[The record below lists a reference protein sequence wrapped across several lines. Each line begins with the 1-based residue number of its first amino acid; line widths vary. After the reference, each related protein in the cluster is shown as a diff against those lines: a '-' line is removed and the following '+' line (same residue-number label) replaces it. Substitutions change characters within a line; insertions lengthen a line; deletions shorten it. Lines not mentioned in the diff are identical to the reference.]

1 MSEEQVKQK
10 KRKVKQRHNSLPNK
24 IHFKKQDSQP
34 VEKKSKSPSGLPSK
48 VLVDNTSI
56 FRIQSFKTTD
66 FSRKISYDL
75 IDSVYD
81 RTILKKIITKYK
93 FSIVPN
99 YFQIQVENLDGTR
112 NKELEDLLVPISSII
127 SRQLLMDAVKGFFLY
142 GTSIIYKGDVNEN
155 GEYNQLFLLRIQ
167 DLAPEYDTEHDY
179 RLVGFKYYYE
189 KEYIFIPIED
199 VAIFA
204 NDPAVGELFGTG
216 LLNNLFETLNQFL
229 NDKLGLTEIL
239 DRYALPL
246 VQWAVDVSDAGFLN
260 EDDIILKTRE
270 TLYQQLQF
278 GDDIVSDAR
287 IQPKIIEFSNISE
300 NLLGI
305 LQEARKDIG
314 ILTIP
319 EPLLGGTISNL
330 SGGKIQQAVF
340 NDEIRG
346 YQAILNDFVVKEFYI
361 PFLKRKGYIQ
371 NKDFKQVYMNFPLQT
386 SELPSDAIIWLK
398 QAVEMGLM
406 TFDEARAT
414 LGLRGKAPLTTPELE
429 EYFVT
434 KALKQEQSEESRI
447 EDNKLEPKHRDG
459 REPDNS
465 NNEEKK
471 EKIK

>member
-1 MSEEQVKQK
+1 MTQTKKKTRKISVNTETLKKEDKKLQITKQ
-10 KRKVKQRHNSLPNK
+10 
-24 IHFKKQDSQP
+24 
-34 VEKKSKSPSGLPSK
+34 KSPSGLPTK
-48 VLVDNTSI
+48 VLVSNQSM
-56 FRIQSFKTTD
+56 FRVQSFKTTD
-66 FSRKISYDL
+66 FARKITYDL

-99 YFQIQVENLDGTR
+99 YFQVQVENLDGTR
-112 NKELEDLLVPISSII
+112 NEELERLITPISSII
-127 SRQLLMDAVKGFFLY
+127 TRDLLMNAVKGFFLY
-142 GTSIIYKGDVNEN
+142 GTSIIYKGDVNER

-167 DLAPEYDTEHDY
+167 DLEPEYDWENDFQ
-179 RLVGFKYYYE
+179 LVGFKYYY
-189 KEYIFIPIED
+189 KREYIFIPLED

-246 VQWAVDVSDAGFLN
+246 VQWAVDVSDAGFLS
-260 EDDIILKTRE
+260 EDDIIAKTRQ
-270 TLYQQLQF
+270 TLYEQLEF

-287 IQPKIIEFSNISE
+287 IEPKIIEFSNISE

-346 YQAILNDFVVKEFYI
+346 YQAILNDFVVNEFYL
-361 PFLKRKGYIQ
+361 PFLKRQGYEQ
-371 NKDFKQVYMNFPLQT
+371 NVNFKQVYMNFPLQT
-386 SELPSDAIIWLK
+386 SELPSDAIIWIK
-398 QAVEMGLM
+398 QAIEMGLM

-414 LGLRGKAPLTTPELE
+414 LGLRGKAPLTTEELK
-429 EYFVT
+429 EYFIT
-434 KALKQEQSEESRI
+434 KTLRDEQTHESNV
-447 EDNKLEPKHRDG
+447 EDNQLEPKNRDG
-459 REPDNS
+459 RDPDN
-465 NNEEKK
+465 
-471 EKIK
+471 KISSE

>member
-1 MSEEQVKQK
+1 MTIQTKKNVRKQVSPKNNHKTISLKKESQKQLQT
-10 KRKVKQRHNSLPNK
+10 KQ
-24 IHFKKQDSQP
+24 
-34 VEKKSKSPSGLPSK
+34 KSPSGLPTK
-48 VLVDNTSI
+48 VLVTNQSLY
-56 FRIQSFKTTD
+56 RVQSFKTTD
-66 FSRKISYDL
+66 FARSITYDL

-99 YFQIQVENLDGTR
+99 YFQVQVENLDGTR
-112 NKELEDLLVPISSII
+112 NEELETLITPISSII
-127 SRQLLMDAVKGFFLY
+127 SRELLMNAVKGFFLY
-142 GTSIIYKGDVNEN
+142 GTSIIYKGDVNER

-167 DLAPEYDTEHDY
+167 DLEPEYDY
-179 RLVGFKYYYE
+179 NNQYKLVGFKYLYE
-189 KEYIFIPIED
+189 NELIFIPLED

-246 VQWAVDVSDAGFLN
+246 VQWAVDVSDAGFLS
-260 EDDIILKTRE
+260 EDDIIAKTRQ
-270 TLYQQLQF
+270 TLYEQLEF

-287 IQPKIIEFSNISE
+287 IEPKIIEFANISE

-330 SGGKIQQAVF
+330 SGGRIQQAVF

-346 YQAILNDFVVKEFYI
+346 YQAILNDFVVNEFYL
-361 PFLKRKGYIQ
+361 PFLRKQGYQQ
-371 NKDFKQVYMNFPLQT
+371 NVDFKQVYMNFPLQT
-386 SELPSDAIIWLK
+386 SELPSDAIIWIK
-398 QAVEMGLM
+398 QAIEMGLM

-414 LGLRGKAPLTTPELE
+414 LGLRGKAPLTTEELR
-429 EYFVT
+429 EYFIT
-434 KALKQEQSEESRI
+434 KTLKDEQTNDANI
-447 EDNKLEPKHRDG
+447 DDNQLEPKNRDG
-459 REPDNS
+459 RDPDNDIS
-465 NNEEKK
+465 SQ
-471 EKIK
+471 

>member
-1 MSEEQVKQK
+1 MTQK
-10 KRKVKQRHNSLPNK
+10 KKTRKISVNTEALKKEDKKPQTTKQ
-24 IHFKKQDSQP
+24 
-34 VEKKSKSPSGLPSK
+34 KSPSGLPTK
-48 VLVDNTSI
+48 VLVSNQSM
-56 FRIQSFKTTD
+56 FRVQSFKTTD
-66 FSRKISYDL
+66 FARKITYDL

-99 YFQIQVENLDGTR
+99 YFQVQVENLDGTR
-112 NKELEDLLVPISSII
+112 NEELERLITPISSII
-127 SRQLLMDAVKGFFLY
+127 TRDLLMNAVKGFFLY
-142 GTSIIYKGDVNEN
+142 GTSIIYKGDVNEK

-167 DLAPEYDTEHDY
+167 DLEPEYDFENDSQ
-179 RLVGFKYYYE
+179 LVGFKYYYK
-189 KEYIFIPIED
+189 KEYIFIPLED

-246 VQWAVDVSDAGFLN
+246 VQWAVDVSDAGFLS
-260 EDDIILKTRE
+260 EDEIIEKTRQA
-270 TLYQQLQF
+270 LYEQLEF

-287 IQPKIIEFSNISE
+287 IEPKIIEFSNISE

-319 EPLLGGTISNL
+319 EPLLGGSISNL

-346 YQAILNDFVVKEFYI
+346 YQAILNDFVVNEFYL
-361 PFLKRKGYIQ
+361 PFLEKQGYTQ
-371 NKDFKQVYMNFPLQT
+371 NEDFKQVYMNFPLQT
-386 SELPSDAIIWLK
+386 SELPSDAIIWIK

-414 LGLRGKAPLTTPELE
+414 LGLRGKAPLTTKELE
-429 EYFVT
+429 SYFITKTLKDEQTHESNVT
-434 KALKQEQSEESRI
+434 
-447 EDNKLEPKHRDG
+447 DNQLEPKNRDG
-459 REPDNS
+459 RDPDN
-465 NNEEKK
+465 NQTEK
-471 EKIK
+471 

>member
-1 MSEEQVKQK
+1 MTQK
-10 KRKVKQRHNSLPNK
+10 KKTRKISVNTEALKKEDKKPQTTKQ
-24 IHFKKQDSQP
+24 
-34 VEKKSKSPSGLPSK
+34 KSPSGLPTK
-48 VLVDNTSI
+48 VLVSNQSM
-56 FRIQSFKTTD
+56 FRVQSFKTTD
-66 FSRKISYDL
+66 FARKITYDL

-99 YFQIQVENLDGTR
+99 YFQVQVENLDGTR
-112 NKELEDLLVPISSII
+112 NEELERLITPISSII
-127 SRQLLMDAVKGFFLY
+127 TRDLLMNAVKGFFLY
-142 GTSIIYKGDVNEN
+142 GTSIIYKGDVNEK

-167 DLAPEYDTEHDY
+167 DLEPEYDFENDSQ
-179 RLVGFKYYYE
+179 LVGFKYYYK
-189 KEYIFIPIED
+189 KEYIFIPLED

-246 VQWAVDVSDAGFLN
+246 VQWAVDVSDAGFLS
-260 EDDIILKTRE
+260 EDEIIAKTRQA
-270 TLYQQLQF
+270 LYEQLEF

-287 IQPKIIEFSNISE
+287 IEPKIIEFSNISE

-346 YQAILNDFVVKEFYI
+346 YQAILNDFVVNEFYL
-361 PFLKRKGYIQ
+361 PFLKKQGYIQ
-371 NKDFKQVYMNFPLQT
+371 NEDFKQVYMNFPLQT
-386 SELPSDAIIWLK
+386 SELPSDSIIWIK

-414 LGLRGKAPLTTPELE
+414 LGLRGKAPLTTKELE
-429 EYFVT
+429 SYFITKTLKDEQTHESDVT
-434 KALKQEQSEESRI
+434 
-447 EDNKLEPKHRDG
+447 DNQLEPKNRDG
-459 REPDNS
+459 RDPDN
-465 NNEEKK
+465 NQTEK
-471 EKIK
+471 

>member
-1 MSEEQVKQK
+1 MTQK
-10 KRKVKQRHNSLPNK
+10 KKTRKISVNTETLKKEDKKPQTTKQ
-24 IHFKKQDSQP
+24 
-34 VEKKSKSPSGLPSK
+34 KSPSGLPTK
-48 VLVDNTSI
+48 VLVSNQSM
-56 FRIQSFKTTD
+56 FRVQSFKTTD
-66 FSRKISYDL
+66 FARKITYDL

-99 YFQIQVENLDGTR
+99 YFQVQVENLDGTR
-112 NKELEDLLVPISSII
+112 NEELERLITPISSII
-127 SRQLLMDAVKGFFLY
+127 TRDLLMNAVKGFFLY
-142 GTSIIYKGDVNEN
+142 GTSIIYKGDVNEK

-167 DLAPEYDTEHDY
+167 DLEPEYDFENDSQ
-179 RLVGFKYYYE
+179 LVGFKYYYK
-189 KEYIFIPIED
+189 KEYIFIPLED

-246 VQWAVDVSDAGFLN
+246 VQWAVDVSDAGFLS
-260 EDDIILKTRE
+260 EDEIIEKTRQA
-270 TLYQQLQF
+270 LYEQLEF

-287 IQPKIIEFSNISE
+287 IEPKIIEFSNISE

-319 EPLLGGTISNL
+319 EPLLGGSISNL

-346 YQAILNDFVVKEFYI
+346 YQAILNDFVVNEFYL
-361 PFLKRKGYIQ
+361 PFLEKQGYIQ
-371 NKDFKQVYMNFPLQT
+371 NEDFKQVYMNFPLQT
-386 SELPSDAIIWLK
+386 SELPSDAIIWIK

-414 LGLRGKAPLTTPELE
+414 LGLRGKAPLTTKELE
-429 EYFVT
+429 SYFIT
-434 KALKQEQSEESRI
+434 KTLKDEQTHESNVA
-447 EDNKLEPKHRDG
+447 DNQLEPKNRDG
-459 REPDNS
+459 RDPDN
-465 NNEEKK
+465 NQTEK
-471 EKIK
+471 

>member
-1 MSEEQVKQK
+1 MTTKQK
-10 KRKVKQRHNSLPNK
+10 IQKKPTRPRKKNTYYKKYNKSQLKQRE
-24 IHFKKQDSQP
+24 SQSP
-34 VEKKSKSPSGLPSK
+34 QKSPSGLPARII
-48 VLVDNTSI
+48 VDNHSMY
-56 FRIQSFKTTD
+56 RVQSFKTTN
-66 FSRKISYDL
+66 FARKISYDL

-112 NKELEDLLVPISSII
+112 NEELEKLIVPISSII
-127 SRQLLMDAVKGFFLY
+127 SRNLLMDAVKGFFLY
-142 GTSIIYKGDVNEN
+142 GTSVIYKGDVNEK

-167 DLAPEYDTEHDY
+167 DLEPEYDPDNEY
-179 RLVGFKYYYE
+179 RLVGFRYYYD
-189 KEYIFIPIED
+189 KEYIFIPLDD

-260 EDDIILKTRE
+260 EDDIIAKTRE
-270 TLYQQLQF
+270 SLYQQLEF

-287 IQPKIIEFSNISE
+287 IEPKIIEFSNVSQ

-314 ILTIP
+314 ILSIP

-330 SGGKIQQAVF
+330 SGGRIQQAVF

-346 YQAILNDFVVKEFYI
+346 YQAILNDFVIDEFYI
-361 PFLKRKGYIQ
+361 PFLERQGFKQ
-371 NKDFKQVYMNFPLQT
+371 NVDFKQVYMNFPLQT

-398 QAVEMGLM
+398 QAVEMGIM

-414 LGLRGKAPLTTPELE
+414 LGLRGKAPLTTEELE
-429 EYFVT
+429 QYFIT
-434 KALKQEQSEESRI
+434 KTLKNDQSEESNQD
-447 EDNKLEPKHRDG
+447 DNRLEPAHRDG
-459 REPDNS
+459 REDRDANS
-465 NNEEKK
+465 D
-471 EKIK
+471 

>member
-1 MSEEQVKQK
+1 MA
-10 KRKVKQRHNSLPNK
+10 VKQRKKTYHYVQNK
-24 IHFKKQDSQP
+24 KKDEP
-34 VEKKSKSPSGLPSK
+34 IKKTPKKSPSGLPTK
-48 VLVDNTSI
+48 IIIDNNSI
-56 FRIQSFKTTD
+56 HRLQSFKTTD

-99 YFQIQVENLDGTR
+99 YFQIQIENLDGTR
-112 NKELEDLLVPISSII
+112 NEDLEALVTPVSSII
-127 SRQLLMDAVKGFFLY
+127 SRNLLMDAVKGFFLY
-142 GTSIIYKGDVNEN
+142 GTSIIYKGDINEK

-167 DLAPEYDTEHDY
+167 DLDPEYDPDDSY
-179 RLVGFKYYYE
+179 RLVGFRYYYD
-189 KEYIFIPIED
+189 KEWIFIPLED

-216 LLNNLFETLNQFL
+216 ILNNLFETLNQFL

-260 EDDIILKTRE
+260 EDDIIAKTRD

-287 IQPKIIEFSNISE
+287 IEPKIIEFANISE

-346 YQAILNDFVVKEFYI
+346 YQAILNDFVITEFYI
-361 PFLKRKGYIQ
+361 PFLERHGYKQ
-371 NKDFKQVYMNFPLQT
+371 NEDFKQVYMNFPLQT

-398 QAVEMGLM
+398 QAIEMGLM

-429 EYFVT
+429 EYFIT
-434 KALKQEQSEESRI
+434 KTLKNEQSKEAQI
-447 EDNKLEPKHRDG
+447 DDNQLEPKHRDG
-459 REPDNS
+459 RQPGNDN
-465 NNEEKK
+465 NDGDTDRNETK
-471 EKIK
+471 

>member
-1 MSEEQVKQK
+1 MPTVTK
-10 KRKVKQRHNSLPNK
+10 KKVKPSKLGER
-24 IHFKKQDSQP
+24 KKNQSQLKQNQKQETP
-34 VEKKSKSPSGLPSK
+34 RKSPTGLPTR
-48 VLVDNTSI
+48 VIVDNHSMY
-56 FRIQSFKTTD
+56 RVQSFKTTD
-66 FSRKISYDL
+66 FARKISYDL

-112 NKELEDLLVPISSII
+112 NEELERLIVPISSII
-127 SRQLLMDAVKGFFLY
+127 SRKLLMDAVKGFFLY
-142 GTSIIYKGDVNEN
+142 GTSVIYKGDVNEK

-167 DLAPEYDTEHDY
+167 DLQPEYDPDDEY
-179 RLVGFKYYYE
+179 RLVGFRYYYN
-189 KEYIFIPIED
+189 KEHIFIPLED

-204 NDPAVGELFGTG
+204 NDPAIGELFGTG

-260 EDDIILKTRE
+260 EDDIIAKTRE
-270 TLYQQLQF
+270 TLYQQLEF

-287 IQPKIIEFSNISE
+287 IEPKIIEFSNVSQ

-314 ILTIP
+314 ILSIP

-330 SGGKIQQAVF
+330 SGGRIQQAVF

-346 YQAILNDFVVKEFYI
+346 YQAILNDFVIDEFYI
-361 PFLKRKGYIQ
+361 PFLEKQGYKQ
-371 NKDFKQVYMNFPLQT
+371 NVDFKQVYMNFPLQT

-398 QAVEMGLM
+398 QAIEMGIM

-414 LGLRGKAPLTTPELE
+414 LGLRGKAPLTTEELE
-429 EYFVT
+429 QYFIT
-434 KALKQEQSEESRI
+434 KTLKNDQSDEA
-447 EDNKLEPKHRDG
+447 NKDDVQLEPKIRDG
-459 REPDNS
+459 RSPDNDPS
-465 NNEEKK
+465 EK
-471 EKIK
+471 

>member
-1 MSEEQVKQK
+1 MTQK
-10 KRKVKQRHNSLPNK
+10 KKTRKISVNTETLKKEDKKPQTTKQ
-24 IHFKKQDSQP
+24 
-34 VEKKSKSPSGLPSK
+34 KSPSGLPTK
-48 VLVDNTSI
+48 VLVSNQSM
-56 FRIQSFKTTD
+56 FRVQSFKTTD
-66 FSRKISYDL
+66 FARKITYDL

-99 YFQIQVENLDGTR
+99 YFQVQVENLDGTR
-112 NKELEDLLVPISSII
+112 NEELERLITPISSII
-127 SRQLLMDAVKGFFLY
+127 TRDLLMNAVKGFFLY
-142 GTSIIYKGDVNEN
+142 GTSIIYKGDVNEK

-167 DLAPEYDTEHDY
+167 DLEPEYDFENDSQ
-179 RLVGFKYYYE
+179 LVGFKYYYK
-189 KEYIFIPIED
+189 KEYIFIPLED

-246 VQWAVDVSDAGFLN
+246 VQWAVDVSDAGFLS
-260 EDDIILKTRE
+260 EDEIIEKTRQA
-270 TLYQQLQF
+270 LYEQLEF

-287 IQPKIIEFSNISE
+287 IEPKIIEFSNISE

-319 EPLLGGTISNL
+319 EPLLGGSISNL

-346 YQAILNDFVVKEFYI
+346 YQAILNDFVVNEFYL
-361 PFLKRKGYIQ
+361 PFLEKQGYTQ
-371 NKDFKQVYMNFPLQT
+371 NEDFKQVYMNFPLQT
-386 SELPSDAIIWLK
+386 SELPSDAIIWIK

-414 LGLRGKAPLTTPELE
+414 LGLRGKAPLTTKELE
-429 EYFVT
+429 SYFITKTLKDEQTHESNVT
-434 KALKQEQSEESRI
+434 
-447 EDNKLEPKHRDG
+447 DNQLEPKNRDG
-459 REPDNS
+459 RDPDN
-465 NNEEKK
+465 NQTEK
-471 EKIK
+471 

>member
-1 MSEEQVKQK
+1 MTQK
-10 KRKVKQRHNSLPNK
+10 KKTRKISVNTETLKKEDRNPQTTKQ
-24 IHFKKQDSQP
+24 
-34 VEKKSKSPSGLPSK
+34 KSPSGLPTK
-48 VLVDNTSI
+48 VLVSNQSM
-56 FRIQSFKTTD
+56 FRVQSFKTTD
-66 FSRKISYDL
+66 FARKITYDL

-99 YFQIQVENLDGTR
+99 YFQVQVENLDGTR
-112 NKELEDLLVPISSII
+112 NEELERLITPISSII
-127 SRQLLMDAVKGFFLY
+127 TRDLLMNAVKGFFLY
-142 GTSIIYKGDVNEN
+142 GTSIIYKGDVNEK

-167 DLAPEYDTEHDY
+167 DLEPEYDFENDSQ
-179 RLVGFKYYYE
+179 LVGFKYYYK
-189 KEYIFIPIED
+189 KEYVFIPLED

-246 VQWAVDVSDAGFLN
+246 VQWAVDVSDAGFLS
-260 EDDIILKTRE
+260 EDEIIAKTRQA
-270 TLYQQLQF
+270 LYEQLEF

-287 IQPKIIEFSNISE
+287 IEPKIIEFSNISE

-346 YQAILNDFVVKEFYI
+346 YQAILNDFVVNEFYL
-361 PFLKRKGYIQ
+361 PFLKKQGYIQ
-371 NKDFKQVYMNFPLQT
+371 NEDFKQVYMNFPLQT
-386 SELPSDAIIWLK
+386 SELPSDSIIWIK

-414 LGLRGKAPLTTPELE
+414 LGLRGKAPLTTKELE
-429 EYFVT
+429 SYFITKTLKDEQTHESDVT
-434 KALKQEQSEESRI
+434 
-447 EDNKLEPKHRDG
+447 DNQLEPKNRDG
-459 REPDNS
+459 RDPDN
-465 NNEEKK
+465 NQTEK
-471 EKIK
+471 

>member
-1 MSEEQVKQK
+1 MAQK
-10 KRKVKQRHNSLPNK
+10 KKTRKISVNTETLKKEDKKPQTTKQ
-24 IHFKKQDSQP
+24 
-34 VEKKSKSPSGLPSK
+34 KSPSGLPTR
-48 VLVDNTSI
+48 VLFSNQSMYRV
-56 FRIQSFKTTD
+56 QSFKTTN
-66 FSRKISYDL
+66 FARKISYDL

-81 RTILKKIITKYK
+81 RTVLKKIITKYK

-99 YFQIQVENLDGTR
+99 YFQVQVENLDGTR
-112 NKELEDLLVPISSII
+112 NEELERLITPISSII
-127 SRQLLMDAVKGFFLY
+127 TRDLLMNAVKGFFLY
-142 GTSIIYKGDVNEN
+142 GTSIIYKGDVNER

-167 DLAPEYDTEHDY
+167 DLEPEYDWENDFQ
-179 RLVGFKYYYE
+179 LVGFKYYYK
-189 KEYIFIPIED
+189 KEYIFIPLDD

-246 VQWAVDVSDAGFLN
+246 VQWAVDVSDAGFLS
-260 EDDIILKTRE
+260 EDDIIAKTRQ
-270 TLYQQLQF
+270 TLYEQLEF

-287 IQPKIIEFSNISE
+287 IEPKIIEFSNISE

-346 YQAILNDFVVKEFYI
+346 YQAILNDFVVNEFYL
-361 PFLKRKGYIQ
+361 PFLEKQGYIQ
-371 NKDFKQVYMNFPLQT
+371 NEDFKQVYMNFPLQT
-386 SELPSDAIIWLK
+386 SELPSDAIIWIK
-398 QAVEMGLM
+398 QAVEMGIM

-414 LGLRGKAPLTTPELE
+414 LGLRGKAPLTTAELE
-429 EYFVT
+429 NYFITKTLKDEQTHESNVT
-434 KALKQEQSEESRI
+434 
-447 EDNKLEPKHRDG
+447 DNQLEPKNRDG
-459 REPDNS
+459 RDPDND
-465 NNEEKK
+465 KTQK
-471 EKIK
+471 

>member
-1 MSEEQVKQK
+1 MSSKPKTK
-10 KRKVKQRHNSLPNK
+10 KKARSHSRENLKENVNSQSRP
-24 IHFKKQDSQP
+24 
-34 VEKKSKSPSGLPSK
+34 KSPTGLPTK
-48 VLVDNTSI
+48 ILIDNHSMY
-56 FRIQSFKTTD
+56 RIQSFKTTD

-99 YFQIQVENLDGTR
+99 YFQIQVENIDGTR
-112 NKELEDLLVPISSII
+112 NEELERLVTPISAII
-127 SRQLLMDAVKGFFLY
+127 SRNLLMDAVKGFFLY
-142 GTSIIYKGDVNEN
+142 GTSIIYKGDVNER

-167 DLAPEYDTEHDY
+167 DLEPEYDPEYGY
-179 RLVGFKYYYE
+179 RLVGFRYYYD
-189 KEYIFIPIED
+189 KEYVFIPLED

-246 VQWAVDVSDAGFLN
+246 VQWAVDVSDAGFLS
-260 EDDIILKTRE
+260 EDEIIEKTRE
-270 TLYQQLQF
+270 TLYQQLEF

-287 IQPKIIEFSNISE
+287 IQPKIIEFSNVSQ

-319 EPLLGGTISNL
+319 EGLLGGEISNL
-330 SGGKIQQAVF
+330 SGGKVQQSVF
-340 NDEIRG
+340 NSEIQG
-346 YQAILNDFVVKEFYI
+346 YQAILNDFVINEFYL
-361 PFLKRKGYIQ
+361 PFLKKQGYQ
-371 NKDFKQVYMNFPLQT
+371 QGVDFKQIYMNFPLQT

-398 QAVEMGLM
+398 QAIMLGLM

-414 LGLRGKAPLTTPELE
+414 LGLRGKAPLVTEELKEHFITQKLSPESQRE
-429 EYFVT
+429 DE
-434 KALKQEQSEESRI
+434 I
-447 EDNKLEPKHRDG
+447 EDTRLEPKIRDG
-459 REPDNS
+459 RDPDN
-465 NNEEKK
+465 KPDA
-471 EKIK
+471 

>member
-1 MSEEQVKQK
+1 MTMQTKKNVRKQVSPKNNHKTISLKKESQKQSQT
-10 KRKVKQRHNSLPNK
+10 KQ
-24 IHFKKQDSQP
+24 
-34 VEKKSKSPSGLPSK
+34 KSPSGLPTK
-48 VLVDNTSI
+48 VLVTNQSLY
-56 FRIQSFKTTD
+56 RVQSFKTTD
-66 FSRKISYDL
+66 FARSITYDL

-99 YFQIQVENLDGTR
+99 YFQVQVENLDGTR
-112 NKELEDLLVPISSII
+112 NEELETLITPISSII
-127 SRQLLMDAVKGFFLY
+127 SRELLMNAVKGFFLY
-142 GTSIIYKGDVNEN
+142 GTSIIYKGDVNEK

-167 DLAPEYDTEHDY
+167 DLEPEYDY
-179 RLVGFKYYYE
+179 NNQYKLVGFKYLYE
-189 KEYIFIPIED
+189 NELIFIPLED

-246 VQWAVDVSDAGFLN
+246 VQWAVDVSDAGFLS
-260 EDDIILKTRE
+260 EEDIIAKTRQ
-270 TLYQQLQF
+270 TLYEQLEF

-287 IQPKIIEFSNISE
+287 IEPKIIEFANISE

-330 SGGKIQQAVF
+330 SGGRIQQAVF

-346 YQAILNDFVVKEFYI
+346 YQAILNDFVVNEFYL
-361 PFLKRKGYIQ
+361 PFLRRQGYQQ
-371 NKDFKQVYMNFPLQT
+371 NVDFKQVYMNFPLQT
-386 SELPSDAIIWLK
+386 SELPSDAIIWIK
-398 QAVEMGLM
+398 QAIEMGLM

-414 LGLRGKAPLTTPELE
+414 LGLRGKAPLTTEELR
-429 EYFVT
+429 EYFIT
-434 KALKQEQSEESRI
+434 KTLKDEQTNDANI
-447 EDNKLEPKHRDG
+447 DDNQLEPKNRDG
-459 REPDNS
+459 RDPDNDIS
-465 NNEEKK
+465 SQ
-471 EKIK
+471 

>member
-1 MSEEQVKQK
+1 MTQK
-10 KRKVKQRHNSLPNK
+10 KKTRKISVNTEALKKEDKKPQTTKQ
-24 IHFKKQDSQP
+24 
-34 VEKKSKSPSGLPSK
+34 KSPSGLPTK
-48 VLVDNTSI
+48 VLVSNQSM
-56 FRIQSFKTTD
+56 FRVQSFKTTD
-66 FSRKISYDL
+66 FARKITYDL

-99 YFQIQVENLDGTR
+99 YFQVQVENLDGTR
-112 NKELEDLLVPISSII
+112 NEELERLITPISSII
-127 SRQLLMDAVKGFFLY
+127 TRDLLMNAVKGFFLY
-142 GTSIIYKGDVNEN
+142 GTSIIYKGDVNEK

-167 DLAPEYDTEHDY
+167 DLEPEYDFENDSQ
-179 RLVGFKYYYE
+179 LVGFKYYYK
-189 KEYIFIPIED
+189 KEYIFIPLED

-246 VQWAVDVSDAGFLN
+246 VQWAVDVSDAGFLS
-260 EDDIILKTRE
+260 EDEIIEKTRQA
-270 TLYQQLQF
+270 LYEQLEF

-287 IQPKIIEFSNISE
+287 IEPKIIEFSNISE

-319 EPLLGGTISNL
+319 EPLLGGNISNL

-346 YQAILNDFVVKEFYI
+346 YQAILNDFVVNEFYL
-361 PFLKRKGYIQ
+361 PFLEKQGYTQ
-371 NKDFKQVYMNFPLQT
+371 NEDFKQVYMNFPLQT
-386 SELPSDAIIWLK
+386 SELPSDAIIWIK

-414 LGLRGKAPLTTPELE
+414 LGLRGKAPLTTKELE
-429 EYFVT
+429 SYFITKTLKDEQTHESNVT
-434 KALKQEQSEESRI
+434 
-447 EDNKLEPKHRDG
+447 DNQLEPKNRDG
-459 REPDNS
+459 RDPDN
-465 NNEEKK
+465 NQTEK
-471 EKIK
+471 

>member
-1 MSEEQVKQK
+1 MAVK
-10 KRKVKQRHNSLPNK
+10 KRKTYHYVQNK
-24 IHFKKQDSQP
+24 KKQDEP
-34 VEKKSKSPSGLPSK
+34 IKKTAKKSPSGLPTK
-48 VLVDNTSI
+48 IILDNSSI
-56 FRIQSFKTTD
+56 HRLQSFKTTD
-66 FSRKISYDL
+66 FSRRISYDL

-99 YFQIQVENLDGTR
+99 YFQIQIENLDGTR
-112 NKELEDLLVPISSII
+112 NEELEALVTPVSSII
-127 SRQLLMDAVKGFFLY
+127 SRNLLMDAVKGFFLY
-142 GTSIIYKGDVNEN
+142 GTSIIYKGDINEK

-167 DLAPEYDTEHDY
+167 DLQPEYDPDDSY
-179 RLVGFKYYYE
+179 RLVGFRYYYN
-189 KEYIFIPIED
+189 KEWVFIPLED

-260 EDDIILKTRE
+260 EDDIIAKTRD

-287 IQPKIIEFSNISE
+287 IEPKIIEFANISE

-346 YQAILNDFVVKEFYI
+346 YQAILNDFVITEFYL
-361 PFLKRKGYIQ
+361 PFLERHGYKQ
-371 NKDFKQVYMNFPLQT
+371 NEDFKQVYMNFPLQT

-398 QAVEMGLM
+398 QAIEMGLM

-429 EYFVT
+429 DYFKIKT
-434 KALKQEQSEESRI
+434 LKHEQTQEAHQD
-447 EDNKLEPKHRDG
+447 DNQLEPKHRDG
-459 REPDNS
+459 REPDND
-465 NNEEKK
+465 NNKGREED
-471 EKIK
+471 

>member
-1 MSEEQVKQK
+1 MTQK
-10 KRKVKQRHNSLPNK
+10 KKTRKISVNTEALKKEDKKPQTTKQ
-24 IHFKKQDSQP
+24 
-34 VEKKSKSPSGLPSK
+34 KSPSGLPTK
-48 VLVDNTSI
+48 VLVSNQSM
-56 FRIQSFKTTD
+56 FRVQSFKTTD
-66 FSRKISYDL
+66 FARKITYDL

-99 YFQIQVENLDGTR
+99 YFQVQVENLDGTR
-112 NKELEDLLVPISSII
+112 NEELERLITPISSII
-127 SRQLLMDAVKGFFLY
+127 TRDLLMNAVKGFFLY
-142 GTSIIYKGDVNEN
+142 GTSIIYKGDVNEK

-167 DLAPEYDTEHDY
+167 DLEPEYDFENDSQ
-179 RLVGFKYYYE
+179 LVGFKYYYK
-189 KEYIFIPIED
+189 KEYIFIPLED

-246 VQWAVDVSDAGFLN
+246 VQWAVDMSDAGFLS
-260 EDDIILKTRE
+260 EDEIIEKTRQA
-270 TLYQQLQF
+270 LYEQLEF

-287 IQPKIIEFSNISE
+287 IEPKIIEFSNISE

-319 EPLLGGTISNL
+319 EPLLGGSISNL

-346 YQAILNDFVVKEFYI
+346 YQAILNDFVVNEFYL
-361 PFLKRKGYIQ
+361 PFLEKQGYTQ
-371 NKDFKQVYMNFPLQT
+371 NEDFKQVYMNFPLQT
-386 SELPSDAIIWLK
+386 SELPSDAIIWIK

-414 LGLRGKAPLTTPELE
+414 LGLRGKAPLTTKELE
-429 EYFVT
+429 SYFITKTLKDEQTHESNVT
-434 KALKQEQSEESRI
+434 
-447 EDNKLEPKHRDG
+447 DNQLEPKNRDG
-459 REPDNS
+459 RDPDN
-465 NNEEKK
+465 NQTEK
-471 EKIK
+471 

>member
-1 MSEEQVKQK
+1 MAQK
-10 KRKVKQRHNSLPNK
+10 KKTRKISVNTETLKQE
-24 IHFKKQDSQP
+24 D
-34 VEKKSKSPSGLPSK
+34 KKSQATKQKSPSGLPTR
-48 VLVDNTSI
+48 VLVSNQSM
-56 FRIQSFKTTD
+56 FRVQSFKTTD
-66 FSRKISYDL
+66 FARKITYDL

-99 YFQIQVENLDGTR
+99 YFQVQVENLDGTR
-112 NKELEDLLVPISSII
+112 NEELEKLITPISSII
-127 SRQLLMDAVKGFFLY
+127 TRDLLMNAVKGFFLY
-142 GTSIIYKGDVNEN
+142 GTSIIYKGDVNER

-167 DLAPEYDTEHDY
+167 DLEPEYDWEDDF
-179 RLVGFKYYYE
+179 RLVGFKYYY
-189 KEYIFIPIED
+189 KREYIFIPLED

-246 VQWAVDVSDAGFLN
+246 VQWAVDVSDAGFLS
-260 EDDIILKTRE
+260 EDDIIAKTRQ
-270 TLYQQLQF
+270 TLYEQLEF

-287 IQPKIIEFSNISE
+287 IEPKIIEFSNISE

-346 YQAILNDFVVKEFYI
+346 YQAILNDFVVNEFYL
-361 PFLKRKGYIQ
+361 PFLKQQGYVQ
-371 NKDFKQVYMNFPLQT
+371 NEDFKQVYMNFPLQT
-386 SELPSDAIIWLK
+386 SELPSDAIIWIK
-398 QAVEMGLM
+398 QAVEMGIM

-414 LGLRGKAPLTTPELE
+414 LGLRGKAPLTTEELE
-429 EYFVT
+429 NYFITKTLKDEQTHESNVT
-434 KALKQEQSEESRI
+434 
-447 EDNKLEPKHRDG
+447 DNQLEPKNRDG
-459 REPDNS
+459 RDPDND
-465 NNEEKK
+465 KTQK
-471 EKIK
+471 

>member
-1 MSEEQVKQK
+1 MTQK
-10 KRKVKQRHNSLPNK
+10 KKTRKISVNTETLKKEDKKPQTTKQ
-24 IHFKKQDSQP
+24 
-34 VEKKSKSPSGLPSK
+34 KSPSGLPTK
-48 VLVDNTSI
+48 VLVSNQSM
-56 FRIQSFKTTD
+56 FRVQSFKTTD
-66 FSRKISYDL
+66 FARKITYDL

-99 YFQIQVENLDGTR
+99 YFQVQVENLDGTR
-112 NKELEDLLVPISSII
+112 NEELERLITPISSII
-127 SRQLLMDAVKGFFLY
+127 TRDLLMNAVKGFFLY
-142 GTSIIYKGDVNEN
+142 GTSIIYKGDVNEK

-167 DLAPEYDTEHDY
+167 DLEPEYDFENDSQ
-179 RLVGFKYYYE
+179 LVGFKYYYK
-189 KEYIFIPIED
+189 KEYIFIPLED

-246 VQWAVDVSDAGFLN
+246 VQWAVDVSDAGFLS
-260 EDDIILKTRE
+260 EDEIIAKTRQA
-270 TLYQQLQF
+270 LYEQLEF

-287 IQPKIIEFSNISE
+287 IEPKIIEFSNISE

-346 YQAILNDFVVKEFYI
+346 YQAILNDFVVNEFYL
-361 PFLKRKGYIQ
+361 PFLKKQGYIQ
-371 NKDFKQVYMNFPLQT
+371 NEDFKQVYMNFPLQT
-386 SELPSDAIIWLK
+386 SELPSDSIIWIK

-414 LGLRGKAPLTTPELE
+414 LGLRGKAPLTTKELE
-429 EYFVT
+429 SYFITKTLKDEQTHESDVT
-434 KALKQEQSEESRI
+434 
-447 EDNKLEPKHRDG
+447 DNQLEPKNRDG
-459 REPDNS
+459 RDPDN
-465 NNEEKK
+465 NQTEK
-471 EKIK
+471 

>member
-1 MSEEQVKQK
+1 MTQK
-10 KRKVKQRHNSLPNK
+10 KKTRKISVNTETLKKEDKKPQTTKQ
-24 IHFKKQDSQP
+24 
-34 VEKKSKSPSGLPSK
+34 KSPSGLPTK
-48 VLVDNTSI
+48 VLVSNQSM
-56 FRIQSFKTTD
+56 FRVQSFKTTD
-66 FSRKISYDL
+66 FARKITYDL

-99 YFQIQVENLDGTR
+99 YFQVQVENLDGTR
-112 NKELEDLLVPISSII
+112 NEELEKLITPISSII
-127 SRQLLMDAVKGFFLY
+127 TRDLLMNAVKGFFLY
-142 GTSIIYKGDVNEN
+142 GTSIIYKGDVNEK

-167 DLAPEYDTEHDY
+167 DLEPEYDFENDSQ
-179 RLVGFKYYYE
+179 LVGFKYYYK
-189 KEYIFIPIED
+189 KEYIFIPLED

-246 VQWAVDVSDAGFLN
+246 VQWAVDVSDAGFLS
-260 EDDIILKTRE
+260 EDDIIAKTRQS
-270 TLYQQLQF
+270 LYEQLEF

-287 IQPKIIEFSNISE
+287 IEPKIIEFSNSSE

-346 YQAILNDFVVKEFYI
+346 YQAILNDFVVNEFYL
-361 PFLKRKGYIQ
+361 PFLKKQGYVQ
-371 NKDFKQVYMNFPLQT
+371 NEDFKQVYMNFPLQT
-386 SELPSDAIIWLK
+386 SELPSDAIIWIK

-414 LGLRGKAPLTTPELE
+414 LGLRGKAPLTTKELE
-429 EYFVT
+429 SYFITKTLKDEQTHESNVT
-434 KALKQEQSEESRI
+434 
-447 EDNKLEPKHRDG
+447 DNQLEPKNRDG
-459 REPDNS
+459 RDPDN
-465 NNEEKK
+465 NQTEK
-471 EKIK
+471 

>member
-1 MSEEQVKQK
+1 MAQTK
-10 KRKVKQRHNSLPNK
+10 KRTRK
-24 IHFKKQDSQP
+24 IHVNTETLKKDDKVPKQTKQ
-34 VEKKSKSPSGLPSK
+34 KSPSGLPTK
-48 VLVDNTSI
+48 VLVSNQSM
-56 FRIQSFKTTD
+56 FRVQSFKTTD
-66 FSRKISYDL
+66 FARTITYDL

-99 YFQIQVENLDGTR
+99 YFQVQVENLDGTR
-112 NKELEDLLVPISSII
+112 NEELERLITPISSII
-127 SRQLLMDAVKGFFLY
+127 TRDLLMNAVKGFFLY
-142 GTSIIYKGDVNEN
+142 GTSIIYKGDVNER

-167 DLAPEYDTEHDY
+167 DLEPEYDWEDTHQ
-179 RLVGFKYYYE
+179 LVGFKYYY
-189 KEYIFIPIED
+189 KNEYVFIPLDD

-246 VQWAVDVSDAGFLN
+246 VQWAVDVSDAGFLS
-260 EDDIILKTRE
+260 EDDIIAKTRE
-270 TLYQQLQF
+270 TLYEQLEF

-287 IQPKIIEFSNISE
+287 IEPKIIEFSNISE

-305 LQEARKDIG
+305 LQEARKDLG
-314 ILTIP
+314 ILSIP

-340 NDEIRG
+340 NDEVRG
-346 YQAILNDFVVKEFYI
+346 YQAILNDFVVNEFYL
-361 PFLKRKGYIQ
+361 PFLRKQGYVQ
-371 NKDFKQVYMNFPLQT
+371 NEDFKQVYMNFPLQT
-386 SELPSDAIIWLK
+386 SELPSDAIIWIK
-398 QAVEMGLM
+398 QAIEMGIM

-429 EYFVT
+429 SYFIT
-434 KALKQEQSEESRI
+434 KTLKDEQTHESTVD
-447 EDNKLEPKHRDG
+447 DNQLEPKKRDG
-459 REPDNS
+459 RNPDNKVT
-465 NNEEKK
+465 EK
-471 EKIK
+471 

>member
-1 MSEEQVKQK
+1 MTQK
-10 KRKVKQRHNSLPNK
+10 KKTRKISVNTEALKKEDKKPQTTKQ
-24 IHFKKQDSQP
+24 
-34 VEKKSKSPSGLPSK
+34 KSPSGLPTK
-48 VLVDNTSI
+48 VLVSNQSM
-56 FRIQSFKTTD
+56 FRVQSFKTTD
-66 FSRKISYDL
+66 FARNITYDL
-75 IDSVYD
+75 IDSAYD

-99 YFQIQVENLDGTR
+99 YFQVQVENLDGTR
-112 NKELEDLLVPISSII
+112 NEELEKLITPISSII
-127 SRQLLMDAVKGFFLY
+127 TRDLLMNAVKGFFLY
-142 GTSIIYKGDVNEN
+142 GTSIIYKGDVNEK

-167 DLAPEYDTEHDY
+167 DLEPEYDFENDSQ
-179 RLVGFKYYYE
+179 LVGFKYYYK
-189 KEYIFIPIED
+189 KEYIFIPLED

-246 VQWAVDVSDAGFLN
+246 VQWAVDVSDAGFLS
-260 EDDIILKTRE
+260 EDEIIAKTRQA
-270 TLYQQLQF
+270 LYEQLEF

-287 IQPKIIEFSNISE
+287 IEPKIIEFSNISE

-319 EPLLGGTISNL
+319 EPLLGGSISNL

-346 YQAILNDFVVKEFYI
+346 YQAILNDFVVNEFYL
-361 PFLKRKGYIQ
+361 PFLKKQGYIQ
-371 NKDFKQVYMNFPLQT
+371 NEDFKQVYMNFPLQT
-386 SELPSDAIIWLK
+386 SELPSDAIIWIK

-414 LGLRGKAPLTTPELE
+414 LGLRGKAPLTTKELE
-429 EYFVT
+429 SYFIT
-434 KALKQEQSEESRI
+434 KTLKDEQTHESNVA
-447 EDNKLEPKHRDG
+447 DNQLEPKNRDG
-459 REPDNS
+459 RDPDN
-465 NNEEKK
+465 NQTEK
-471 EKIK
+471 

>member
-1 MSEEQVKQK
+1 MTQK
-10 KRKVKQRHNSLPNK
+10 KKTRKISVNTETLKKEDRKPQTTKQ
-24 IHFKKQDSQP
+24 
-34 VEKKSKSPSGLPSK
+34 KSPSGLPTK
-48 VLVDNTSI
+48 VLVSNQSM
-56 FRIQSFKTTD
+56 FRVQSFKTTD
-66 FSRKISYDL
+66 FARKITYDL

-99 YFQIQVENLDGTR
+99 YFQVQVENLDGTR
-112 NKELEDLLVPISSII
+112 NEELEKLITPISSII
-127 SRQLLMDAVKGFFLY
+127 TRDLLMNAVKGFFLY
-142 GTSIIYKGDVNEN
+142 GTSIIYKGDVNEK

-167 DLAPEYDTEHDY
+167 DLEPEYDFENDSQ
-179 RLVGFKYYYE
+179 LVGFKYYYK
-189 KEYIFIPIED
+189 KEYIFIPLED

-246 VQWAVDVSDAGFLN
+246 VQWAVDVSDAGFLS
-260 EDDIILKTRE
+260 EDEIIAKTRQA
-270 TLYQQLQF
+270 LYEQLEF

-287 IQPKIIEFSNISE
+287 IEPKIIEFSNISE

-319 EPLLGGTISNL
+319 EPLLGGTISTL

-346 YQAILNDFVVKEFYI
+346 YQAILNDFVVNEFYL
-361 PFLKRKGYIQ
+361 PFLKKQGYIQ
-371 NKDFKQVYMNFPLQT
+371 NEDFKQVYMNFPLQT
-386 SELPSDAIIWLK
+386 SELPSDAIIWIK

-414 LGLRGKAPLTTPELE
+414 LGLRGKAPLTTKELE
-429 EYFVT
+429 SYFIT
-434 KALKQEQSEESRI
+434 KTLKDEQTHESNVA
-447 EDNKLEPKHRDG
+447 DNQLEPKNRDG
-459 REPDNS
+459 RDPDN
-465 NNEEKK
+465 NQTEK
-471 EKIK
+471 

>member
-1 MSEEQVKQK
+1 MTTQK
-10 KRKVKQRHNSLPNK
+10 KNVRKRISKTRDNNHKTVSLKKESKKTPQQTKQ
-24 IHFKKQDSQP
+24 
-34 VEKKSKSPSGLPSK
+34 KSPSGLPTK
-48 VLVDNTSI
+48 VLVTNQSLY
-56 FRIQSFKTTD
+56 RVQSFKTTD
-66 FSRKISYDL
+66 FARRISYDL

-99 YFQIQVENLDGTR
+99 YFQVQVENLDGTR
-112 NKELEDLLVPISSII
+112 NEELELLITPISSII
-127 SRQLLMDAVKGFFLY
+127 SRKLLMDAVKGFFLY
-142 GTSIIYKGDVNEN
+142 GTSIIYKGDVNEK

-167 DLAPEYDTEHDY
+167 DLEPEYDFDNQHK
-179 RLVGFKYYYE
+179 LVGFKYFYE
-189 KEYIFIPIED
+189 NEMIFIPLED

-260 EDDIILKTRE
+260 EDDIIAKTRQ
-270 TLYQQLQF
+270 TLYEQLEF

-287 IQPKIIEFSNISE
+287 IEPKIIEFSNISE

-346 YQAILNDFVVKEFYI
+346 YQAILNDFVVNEFYL
-361 PFLKRKGYIQ
+361 PFLKRQGYEQ
-371 NKDFKQVYMNFPLQT
+371 NVDFKQVYMNFPLQT
-386 SELPSDAIIWLK
+386 SELPSDAIIWIK
-398 QAVEMGLM
+398 QAIEMGLM

-414 LGLRGKAPLTTPELE
+414 LGLRGKAPLTTEELK
-429 EYFVT
+429 EYFIT
-434 KALKQEQSEESRI
+434 KTLRDDQTKESQI
-447 EDNKLEPKHRDG
+447 NDNQLDPKNRDG
-459 REPDNS
+459 RDPDNDQS
-465 NNEEKK
+465 LQ
-471 EKIK
+471 

>member
-1 MSEEQVKQK
+1 MTQK
-10 KRKVKQRHNSLPNK
+10 KKTRKISVNTEAL
-24 IHFKKQDSQP
+24 KKED
-34 VEKKSKSPSGLPSK
+34 KKSQTTKQKSPSGLPTK
-48 VLVDNTSI
+48 VLVSNQSM
-56 FRIQSFKTTD
+56 FRVQSFKTTD
-66 FSRKISYDL
+66 FARKITYDL

-99 YFQIQVENLDGTR
+99 YFQVQVENLDGTR
-112 NKELEDLLVPISSII
+112 NEELERLITPISSII
-127 SRQLLMDAVKGFFLY
+127 TRDLLMNAVKGFFLY
-142 GTSIIYKGDVNEN
+142 GTSIIYKGDVNEK

-167 DLAPEYDTEHDY
+167 DLEPEYDFENDSQ
-179 RLVGFKYYYE
+179 LVGFKYYYK
-189 KEYIFIPIED
+189 KEYIFIPLED

-246 VQWAVDVSDAGFLN
+246 VQWAVDVSDAGFLS
-260 EDDIILKTRE
+260 EDEIIAKTRQA
-270 TLYQQLQF
+270 LYEQLEF

-287 IQPKIIEFSNISE
+287 IEPKIIEFSNISE

-346 YQAILNDFVVKEFYI
+346 YQAILNDFVVNEFYL
-361 PFLKRKGYIQ
+361 PFLKKQGYIQ
-371 NKDFKQVYMNFPLQT
+371 NEDFKQVYMNFPLQT
-386 SELPSDAIIWLK
+386 SELPSDAIIWIK

-414 LGLRGKAPLTTPELE
+414 LGLRGKAPLTTKELE
-429 EYFVT
+429 SYFIT
-434 KALKQEQSEESRI
+434 KTLKDEQTHESNVA
-447 EDNKLEPKHRDG
+447 DNQLEPKNRDG
-459 REPDNS
+459 RDPDN
-465 NNEEKK
+465 NQTEK
-471 EKIK
+471 

>member
-1 MSEEQVKQK
+1 MAEQAITK
-10 KRKVKQRHNSLPNK
+10 KKTKQRKSQNYNIQL
-24 IHFKKQDSQP
+24 KQQTTNNRP
-34 VEKKSKSPSGLPSK
+34 SKSPSGLPTK
-48 VLVDNTSI
+48 VIVDNASI
-56 FRIQSFKTTD
+56 YRVQSFKTTD

-112 NKELEDLLVPISSII
+112 NEELEALITPISSII
-127 SRQLLMDAVKGFFLY
+127 SRNLLMDAIKGFFLY
-142 GTSIIYKGDVNEN
+142 GTSIIYKGDVNEK
-155 GEYNQLFLLRIQ
+155 GEYNQLFLLKIQ
-167 DLAPEYDTEHDY
+167 DLSPEYDPDDEY
-179 RLVGFKYYYE
+179 RLIGFRYYYH
-189 KEYIFIPIED
+189 KEYIFIPLED
-199 VAIFA
+199 VAILA
-204 NDPAVGELFGTG
+204 NDPAVGDLFGTG
-216 LLNNLFETLNQFL
+216 ILNNLFETLNQFL

-246 VQWAVDVSDAGFLN
+246 VQWAVDVSDAGFIN
-260 EDDIILKTRE
+260 EDDIIAKTRE
-270 TLYQQLQF
+270 TLYQQLKF

-287 IQPKIIEFSNISE
+287 IEPKIIEFSNISE

-346 YQAILNDFVVKEFYI
+346 YQAILNDFVINEFYL
-361 PFLKRKGYIQ
+361 PFLEKQGYKQ
-371 NKDFKQVYMNFPLQT
+371 NEDFKQVYMNFPLQT

-398 QAVEMGLM
+398 QAIEMGLM

-429 EYFVT
+429 EYFIT
-434 KALKQEQSEESRI
+434 KTLKSEQSEEANQD
-447 EDNKLEPKHRDG
+447 DNQLEPKHRDG
-459 REPDNS
+459 RQPG
-465 NNEEKK
+465 NNVNDK
-471 EKIK
+471 EK

>member
-1 MSEEQVKQK
+1 MAVK
-10 KRKVKQRHNSLPNK
+10 KRKKYYYAQNKKNKNEPVKK
-24 IHFKKQDSQP
+24 TAK
-34 VEKKSKSPSGLPSK
+34 KSPSGLPTK
-48 VLVDNTSI
+48 IILDNSSI
-56 FRIQSFKTTD
+56 HRLQSFKTTD
-66 FSRKISYDL
+66 FSRRISYDL

-99 YFQIQVENLDGTR
+99 YFQIQIENLDGTR
-112 NKELEDLLVPISSII
+112 NEELEALVTPVSSII
-127 SRQLLMDAVKGFFLY
+127 SRNLLMDAVKGFFLY
-142 GTSIIYKGDVNEN
+142 GTSIIYKGDIDEN
-155 GEYNQLFLLRIQ
+155 GVYNQLFLLRIQ
-167 DLAPEYDTEHDY
+167 DLQPEYDLNDSY
-179 RLVGFKYYYE
+179 RLVGFKYYYD
-189 KEYIFIPIED
+189 KEWVFIPLED

-260 EDDIILKTRE
+260 EDDIIAKTRD

-287 IQPKIIEFSNISE
+287 IEPKIIEFANISE

-346 YQAILNDFVVKEFYI
+346 YQAILNDFVIAEFYL
-361 PFLKRKGYIQ
+361 PFLERQGYKQ
-371 NKDFKQVYMNFPLQT
+371 NEDFKQVYMNFPLQT

-398 QAVEMGLM
+398 QAIEMGLM

-429 EYFVT
+429 DYFKT
-434 KALKQEQSEESRI
+434 KTLKHEQTQEAHQD
-447 EDNKLEPKHRDG
+447 DNQLEPKHRDG
-459 REPDNS
+459 REPDND
-465 NNEEKK
+465 NNKGREED
-471 EKIK
+471 

>member
-1 MSEEQVKQK
+1 MSSKPKTK
-10 KRKVKQRHNSLPNK
+10 KKARSYSRKNLKENVNSQSKP
-24 IHFKKQDSQP
+24 
-34 VEKKSKSPSGLPSK
+34 KSPTGLPTK
-48 VLVDNTSI
+48 ILLDNHSMY
-56 FRIQSFKTTD
+56 RIQSFKTTD

-99 YFQIQVENLDGTR
+99 YFQIQVENIDGTR
-112 NKELEDLLVPISSII
+112 NEELERLVAPISAII
-127 SRQLLMDAVKGFFLY
+127 SRNLLMDAVKGFFLY
-142 GTSIIYKGDVNEN
+142 GTSIIYKGDVNER

-167 DLAPEYDTEHDY
+167 DLEPEYDPEYGY
-179 RLVGFKYYYE
+179 RLVGFRYYYD
-189 KEYIFIPIED
+189 KEYVFIPLED

-246 VQWAVDVSDAGFLN
+246 VQWAVDVSDAGFLS
-260 EDDIILKTRE
+260 EDEIIEKTRE
-270 TLYQQLQF
+270 TLYQQLEF

-287 IQPKIIEFSNISE
+287 IQPKIIEFSNVSQ

-319 EPLLGGTISNL
+319 EGLLGGEISNL
-330 SGGKIQQAVF
+330 SGGKVQQSVF
-340 NDEIRG
+340 NSEIQG
-346 YQAILNDFVVKEFYI
+346 YQAILNDFVINEFYL
-361 PFLKRKGYIQ
+361 PFLKKQGYQ
-371 NKDFKQVYMNFPLQT
+371 QGVDFKQIYMNFPLQT

-398 QAVEMGLM
+398 QAIMLGLM

-414 LGLRGKAPLTTPELE
+414 LGLRGKAPLVTEELKEHFITQKLSPESQRE
-429 EYFVT
+429 DE
-434 KALKQEQSEESRI
+434 I
-447 EDNKLEPKHRDG
+447 EDTRLEPKIRDG
-459 REPDNS
+459 RDPENKPDA
-465 NNEEKK
+465 
-471 EKIK
+471 